1 MSLILG
7 ISAYYHDSAAAILK
21 DGHILAAVQEERF
34 TRKKHDPGFPANAVQ
49 YCLSQAGCCL
59 EDIEAVVFYD
69 KPLLKFERLL
79 ETFLATAPRGFG
91 GFLRAM
97 PVWLKEKLYL
107 KQLLRKELL
116 ALSPGLH
123 KSQLPE
129 LRFTEHHQSHAA
141 SAYYPSPFDHA
152 AVVCLDGVGEWATSS
167 LWEGK
172 GKRLKALAEIH
183 FPHSL
188 GLLYSAFTYYCGFKV
203 NSGEYKL
210 MGLAPYGNA
219 VYVDKIYQ
227 HLIDVK
233 EDGSFALDMRYF
245 DYETGTVMT
254 SRAFH
259 ALFGGEPW
267 PQDKSP
273 DQRCMDLAASVQ
285 QVTEEV
291 VEKIAKHARQ
301 ITGAPALCLAGGV
314 ALNCVAN
321 GKLRA
326 AGIFDDI
333 WIQPAAGDAG
343 GALGAAL
350 ASWYLEN
357 GSAAK
362 PELDQMSGAM
372 LGPEY
377 SQHDIEAAI
386 KRWSVVAQQPERN
399 ALYHIVSQALS
410 QGLVVGWFQGR
421 AEYGPRA
428 LGNRSILGDPRNP
441 TLQRMMNLKIKQ
453 RESFRPFAPAVLSE
467 HFSAYFDGG
476 PGNPYMLE
484 VNAVK
489 PELLITVS
497 DNVSG
502 LEKVNSIR
510 SCIPAVT
517 HVDYTARVQCV
528 DSAIHPEFHALITA
542 FYEQTGMPMVINT
555 SFNVRGEPPVCS
567 PDDAIRCFLATEM
580 DMLVIGPYVIN
591 REEVRGDM
599 VEKAKQTTFEKD

>member
-21 DGHILAAVQEERF
+21 NGHILAAVQEERF
-34 TRKKHDPGFPANAVQ
+34 TRVKHDPGFPANAVQ
-49 YCLSQAGCCL
+49 YCLSQAECRL
-59 EDIEAVVFYD
+59 EDIDAVVFYD

-116 ALSPGLH
+116 ALSPGLQ
-123 KSQLPE
+123 KSQLPA

-141 SAYYPSPFDHA
+141 SAFYPSPFGHA
-152 AVVCLDGVGEWATSS
+152 AVVCLDGVGEWATTS

-172 GKRLKALAEIH
+172 GCQLNALSEIQ

-188 GLLYSAFTYYCGFKV
+188 GLLYSAFTFYCGFKV

-210 MGLAPYGNA
+210 MGLAPYGRA

-233 EDGSFALDMRYF
+233 DDGSFALDMRYF

-254 SRAFH
+254 SSAFH
-259 ALFGGEPW
+259 TLFGGEPW
-267 PQDKSP
+267 PQDKMP

-285 QVTEEV
+285 QVIEEV
-291 VEKIAKHARQ
+291 VEKIALYARK
-301 ITGAPALCLAGGV
+301 ITIAPALCLAGGV
-314 ALNCVAN
+314 ALNCVVN
-321 GKLRA
+321 GRLRK

-350 ASWYLEN
+350 AYWYLEN
-357 GSAAK
+357 DGAVK
-362 PELDQMSGAM
+362 PPHDQMCGSM

-377 SQHDIEAAI
+377 SQHDIETAI
-386 KRWSVVAQQPERN
+386 KHWSVDAQQPDRK
-399 ALYHIVSQALS
+399 ALYHTVSQALS
-410 QGLVVGWFQGR
+410 QGQVVGWFQGR

-441 TLQRMMNLKIKQ
+441 TLQRTMNLKIKQ

-467 HFSAYFDGG
+467 HFSSYFDGTS
-476 PGNPYMLE
+476 GNPYMLE

-489 PELLITVS
+489 PEHLMTLS
-497 DNVSG
+497 DEVSG
-502 LEKVNSIR
+502 LDKVNSIR
-510 SCIPAVT
+510 SGIPAVT
-517 HVDYTARVQCV
+517 HVDNTARVQCV
-528 DSAIHPEFHALITA
+528 QGAIHPEFHALITA
-542 FYEQTGMPMVINT
+542 FYEQTGMPMLINT

-580 DMLVIGPYVIN
+580 DMLVLGPYLIC
-591 REEVRGDM
+591 REGVDPDM
-599 VEKAKQTTFEKD
+599 VKKARQTSFEKD